1 MKTPNTSS
9 GNAADLTSGSA
20 HWISS
25 PPTSGKVAN
34 AARLASSSGS
44 GLRARTWSKSTDAMP
59 IAVAGAG
66 PSSAIASTSA
76 RKLPLM
82 RWPP

>member
-1 MKTPNTSS
+1 MTRKTPITSS
-9 GNAADLTSGSA
+9 GKAADLSSTSA

-34 AARLASSSGS
+34 VARFGQQQRRS
-44 GLRARTWSKSTDAMP
+44 GLRARTWSKSTEAIP

-76 RKLPLM
+76 RK
-82 RWPP
+82 RAR